1 MTDPCHQ
8 HFELHLKLS
17 YLCLIAVNAD
27 AVEMKKF
34 FHRRSQDGKSSHA
47 VLDIEVNGGMKI
59 Q

>member
-1 MTDPCHQ
+1 
-8 HFELHLKLS
+8 LHLKLS